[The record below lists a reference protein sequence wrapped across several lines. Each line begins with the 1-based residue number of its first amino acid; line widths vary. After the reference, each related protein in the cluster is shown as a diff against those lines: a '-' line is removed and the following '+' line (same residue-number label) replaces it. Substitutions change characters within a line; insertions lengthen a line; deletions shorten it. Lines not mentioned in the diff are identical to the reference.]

1 MAHLLICQDGKRFR
15 YSHDFAPLLV
25 HQMNDALAGRQTKG
39 ILRRTRKTGKKSE
52 GGGQEIMWLDTLS
65 NDYIYRPS
73 TQVFNNMSL
82 YEFTMYYEKHFV
94 SHDGSNKEF
103 SFVDDHP
110 GRLYVQ
116 CVPREHWVIPRVS
129 FIKNSLCMIADLKI
143 NNEHPSANTIRI
155 REVYAKTALLQ
166 FYPYR
171 TDDDLK
177 INDSYWMQ
185 FMVEL
190 QKKRRGM
197 TTKFWD
203 KGFDIL
209 QNIDDRLTMQKH
221 GKRPLD
227 EVDRMTKCSQ
237 EFDTGTKKRKRGSDE
252 DEFLDLDDD

>member
-1 MAHLLICQDGKRFR
+1 
-15 YSHDFAPLLV
+15 
-25 HQMNDALAGRQTKG
+25 
-39 ILRRTRKTGKKSE
+39 
-52 GGGQEIMWLDTLS
+52 
-65 NDYIYRPS
+65 
-73 TQVFNNMSL
+73 
-82 YEFTMYYEKHFV
+82 
-94 SHDGSNKEF
+94 
-103 SFVDDHP
+103 
-110 GRLYVQ
+110 
-116 CVPREHWVIPRVS
+116 
-129 FIKNSLCMIADLKI
+129 MIADLKI

-227 EVDRMTKCSQ
+227 EVDRKTKYSQ